1 MKNKILIA
9 ISSLFL
15 IVAATFGVGAA
26 FGGSKPSIT
35 YVYSNHCRA
44 CVVFERNVLQNKTVR
59 QELSRFNYKKV
70 NASTGEVSV
79 YVTPTVIIYNKHHKI
94 VRKFVPPQS
103 PEEFLDI
110 IRNVE

>member
-15 IVAATFGVGAA
+15 ILAATFGVGAA
-26 FGGSKPSIT
+26 VGGSKPSVT

-44 CVVFERNVLQNKTVR
+44 CVVFERNVLQNSAVR

-70 NASTGEVSV
+70 NASTGEIDV
-79 YVTPTVIIYNKHHKI
+79 YVTPTVIIYNKHHKV
-94 VRKFVPPQS
+94 VRKFVPPQN

-110 IRNVE
+110 LKSVE